1 MEKYKNIESYL
12 SARNMSRE
20 ELLEMIL
27 EACFNLLNNCE
38 ANFEGLPSV
47 TEEVT
52 QPLYYLRDIL
62 DYVE

>member
-1 MEKYKNIESYL
+1 MEYKNIESYL
-12 SARNMSRE
+12 AARNMSRE
-20 ELLEMIL
+20 ELKEMIL
-27 EACFNLLNNCE
+27 DSCFNLLVNCE

-62 DYVE
+62 ENVE